1 MTIFTKKQVPFCE
14 WGQSA
19 QLSIYYYDKK
29 TCFLHFFAFFQIQY
43 LYILH
48 MTFVKIYFKAI
59 HRLWSVPLPGQFLP
73 EFFKI

>member
-1 MTIFTKKQVPFCE
+1 MTVFTKKQVPFCE

-43 LYILH
+43 LYILC
-48 MTFVKIYFKAI
+48 TYDICKNLLQGYTPTV
-59 HRLWSVPLPGQFLP
+59 V
-73 EFFKI
+73 